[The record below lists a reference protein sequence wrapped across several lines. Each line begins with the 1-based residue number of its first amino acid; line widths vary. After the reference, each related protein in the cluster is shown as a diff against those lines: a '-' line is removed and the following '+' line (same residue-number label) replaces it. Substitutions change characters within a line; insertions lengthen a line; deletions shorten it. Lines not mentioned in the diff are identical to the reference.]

1 MDLLDLE
8 PAPRSTGGV
17 AGARSR
23 GRRMAALA
31 GLVLAAAVTVAGCDG
46 GGKSASD
53 AVSGSAQPTAGAT
66 PAPGSPSSPASSDA
80 PATPAAPATTAPVT
94 PPPADP
100 SATAPDPRPS
110 NTAQPPAPAATPP
123 GNGIAVGEP
132 PPNGSGAG
140 PAVRPAIT
148 YRVDGNRLTVW
159 FYGGVCERYALKADE
174 SKPGRVD
181 VRVTVAA
188 PVPAGQVCAELAK
201 RQTVAAELKQPLAG
215 RAVTDVAT
223 GQPVPLEA
231 DPYAGPDPATP
242 DVAGR

>member
-8 PAPRSTGGV
+8 PAPRSTGG
-17 AGARSR
+17 APGARSR

-46 GGKSASD
+46 SGKSASE
-53 AVSGSAQPTAGAT
+53 ASSGSAQPTAGAS
-66 PAPGSPSSPASSDA
+66 ASPGSPSSPATPAGPATTA
-80 PATPAAPATTAPVT
+80 PATAPVT

-110 NTAQPPAPAATPP
+110 NTAQPPAPPATPP
-123 GNGIAVGEP
+123 GNGIAIGEP
-132 PPNGSGAG
+132 PPNGQGPA

-181 VRVTVAA
+181 VRVAVAA

-201 RQTVAAELKQPLAG
+201 RQTVTAELKQPLAG

-223 GQPVPLEA
+223 GQPVPLEG
-231 DPYAGPDPATP
+231 DPHVGPDPATP
-242 DVAGR
+242 DVGGQ